1 MTGSV
6 SVSNTTCTGKICD
19 LVLNKNISYCANES
33 CPTVNG
39 IYEKNNKCYIMACP
53 DGTYE
58 QNGLC
63 AVK

>member
-1 MTGSV
+1 MLM
-6 SVSNTTCTGKICD
+6 K
-19 LVLNKNISYCANES
+19 S

-39 IYEKNNKCYIMACP
+39 IYEKNNKCYVMVCP

-63 AVK
+63 VLSNGKILFQFMNNNLYMFVLLQF